1 MNEPERHDVLIV
13 VHQLDG
19 SAPQS
24 TQATV
29 RIPSDADLAQLLQE
43 LERESPEIYPE
54 VRRRILRAAAG
65 VLATGRVHP
74 LTEDLTR
81 QLARG
86 GPIVFPALAEDPRSS
101 SSVA

>member
-1 MNEPERHDVLIV
+1 MNGSERHDVLIV
-13 VHQLDG
+13 VHQSDG
-19 SAPQS
+19 RAPQS
-24 TQATV
+24 MQATV
-29 RIPSDADLAQLLQE
+29 RIPLDANLTQLMRE

-54 VRRRILRAAAG
+54 VRRRILRAAGG
-65 VLATGRVHP
+65 VLATGRAHP